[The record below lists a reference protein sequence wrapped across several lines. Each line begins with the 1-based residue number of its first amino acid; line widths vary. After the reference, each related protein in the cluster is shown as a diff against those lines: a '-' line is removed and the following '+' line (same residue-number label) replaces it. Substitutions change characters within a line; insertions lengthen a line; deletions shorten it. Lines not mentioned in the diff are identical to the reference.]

1 MLGCLNC
8 WNDLDVFRLE
18 KREQHFSRLG
28 VFPYHPRDSDL
39 MREKIASQGGLED
52 TLKVIQENELRVSSI
67 SGEEVEVL
75 LNTDVKKI
83 GAYDRHSAPDKLGK
97 KSPKKD
103 LLGGGG
109 KSKKTAADLRKKFG
123 MAYATTVTLKVNNQ
137 NVEIRFR
144 SPHLNFVPIIGTTL
158 FLVNKCQ
165 SLEMCKVL

>member
-18 KREQHFSRLG
+18 KREHHFSRLG
-28 VFPYHPRDSDL
+28 VFPYHPRDSEL

-83 GAYDRHSAPDKLGK
+83 GAYDRHSAPEKLGK
-97 KSPKKD
+97 K
-103 LLGGGG
+103 
-109 KSKKTAADLRKKFG
+109 
-123 MAYATTVTLKVNNQ
+123 
-137 NVEIRFR
+137 
-144 SPHLNFVPIIGTTL
+144 
-158 FLVNKCQ
+158 
-165 SLEMCKVL
+165 